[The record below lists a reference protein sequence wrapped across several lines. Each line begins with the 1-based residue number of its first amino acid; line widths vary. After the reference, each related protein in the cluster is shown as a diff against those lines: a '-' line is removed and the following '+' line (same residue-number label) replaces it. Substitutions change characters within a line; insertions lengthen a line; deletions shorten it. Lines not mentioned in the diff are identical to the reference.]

1 MRRLRSWVRG
11 LLALNG
17 TPRGIAGGF
26 ALGVGL
32 SLIPVPFLGMVLAL
46 AAAPLVRA
54 NVPATY
60 LGTAVI
66 NPVTGPLFYF
76 GELWLGTW
84 MLGLPLPSWATLM
97 ALDAAGWWGLFKAL
111 LGPFLLG
118 AAAAIPLLTG
128 ISYALVLV
136 LVRRWRRRKRRS
148 ARAEVP
154 RADPAASGSAGP
166 HRPPATAP

>member
-1 MRRLRSWVRG
+1 MGRLRAWLRG
-11 LLALNG
+11 LLELNG

-46 AAAPLVRA
+46 AAAPLLRA

-66 NPVTGPLFYF
+66 NPVTGSLFYF
-76 GELWLGTW
+76 GELWLGTLL
-84 MLGLPLPSWATLM
+84 LGLPLPSWSTLA
-97 ALDAAGWWGLFKAL
+97 ALDAAGWWALFKAL

-118 AAAAIPLLTG
+118 AAVAIPTLAGL
-128 ISYALVLV
+128 SYLLVLV
-136 LVRRWRRRKRRS
+136 LVRTWRRRWASPVRVAS
-148 ARAEVP
+148 
-154 RADPAASGSAGP
+154 ADPAEPQGP
-166 HRPPATAP
+166 TQ

>member
-1 MRRLRSWVRG
+1 MIARLRGWFRG

-60 LGTAVI
+60 LGTAVV
-66 NPVTGPLFYF
+66 NPVTGALFYF
-76 GELWLGTW
+76 GELWLGTLL
-84 MLGLPLPSWATLM
+84 LGLPLPSWSTLSS
-97 ALDAAGWWGLFKAL
+97 LDAAGWWALFKEL

-118 AAAAIPLLTG
+118 AAVAIPVLSALSYVVVLL
-128 ISYALVLV
+128 
-136 LVRRWRRRKRRS
+136 LVRAWRRRS
-148 ARAEVP
+148 RAQ
-154 RADPAASGSAGP
+154 
-166 HRPPATAP
+166 ATAPAE

>member
-1 MRRLRSWVRG
+1 MIARLRGWFRG

-60 LGTAVI
+60 LGTAVV
-66 NPVTGPLFYF
+66 NPVTGALFYF
-76 GELWLGTW
+76 GELWLGTLL
-84 MLGLPLPSWATLM
+84 LGLPLPSWSTLSG
-97 ALDAAGWWGLFKAL
+97 LDAAGWWALFKEL

-118 AAAAIPLLTG
+118 AAVAIPVLSALSYVVVLL
-128 ISYALVLV
+128 
-136 LVRRWRRRKRRS
+136 LVRAWRRRS
-148 ARAEVP
+148 RAQ
-154 RADPAASGSAGP
+154 
-166 HRPPATAP
+166 ATAPAE

>member
-1 MRRLRSWVRG
+1 MIRRLRAWGRG

-60 LGTAVI
+60 LGTAVV
-66 NPVTGPLFYF
+66 NPLTGALFYF
-76 GELWLGTW
+76 GELWVGTLL
-84 MLGLPLPSWATLM
+84 LGLPLPSWSTL
-97 ALDAAGWWGLFKAL
+97 ASLDAAGWWTLFKTL

-118 AAAAIPLLTG
+118 AAVAIPTLSALSYVIVLL
-128 ISYALVLV
+128 V
-136 LVRRWRRRKRRS
+136 VRVWQRRNK
-148 ARAEVP
+148 
-154 RADPAASGSAGP
+154 AAAT
-166 HRPPATAP
+166 PPA

>member
-1 MRRLRSWVRG
+1 MGRLRAWLRG
-11 LLALNG
+11 LLELNG

-60 LGTAVI
+60 LGTAVV
-66 NPVTGPLFYF
+66 NPVTGVAFYF
-76 GELWLGTW
+76 GELWFGCLLLGR
-84 MLGLPLPSWATLM
+84 PLPSWATLVT
-97 ALDAAGWWGLFKAL
+97 LDAAGWWALFKEL

-118 AAAAIPLLTG
+118 ATAAIPVVSGL
-128 ISYALVLV
+128 SYVLVLW
-136 LVRRWRRRKRRS
+136 LVRRWQRRGKMQ
-148 ARAEVP
+148 
-154 RADPAASGSAGP
+154 PAAD
-166 HRPPATAP
+166 TT

>member
-1 MRRLRSWVRG
+1 MIARVRGWVRG

-17 TPRGIAGGF
+17 SPRGIAGGF

-46 AAAPLVRA
+46 AAAPLLRA

-66 NPVTGPLFYF
+66 NPFTGALFYF

-84 MLGLPLPSWATLM
+84 LLGLPLPRWSELTQ
-97 ALDAAGWWGLFKAL
+97 LDASGWWALFKEMLA
-111 LGPFLLG
+111 PFLLG
-118 AAAAIPLLTG
+118 AAAAMPV
-128 ISYALVLV
+128 ISGLCYLIIYS
-136 LVRRWRRRKRRS
+136 LVRAWRRRT
-148 ARAEVP
+148 
-154 RADPAASGSAGP
+154 AA
-166 HRPPATAP
+166 

>member
-1 MRRLRSWVRG
+1 MGRLRAWLRG
-11 LLALNG
+11 LLELNG

-46 AAAPLVRA
+46 AVAPLVKA

-66 NPVTGPLFYF
+66 NPVTGSLFYF
-76 GELWLGTW
+76 GELWLGTLL
-84 MLGLPLPSWATLM
+84 LGLPLPSWATLA
-97 ALDAAGWWGLFKAL
+97 ALDAAGWWALFKAL

-118 AAAAIPLLTG
+118 AAVAIPLLAG
-128 ISYALVLV
+128 LSYVLV
-136 LVRRWRRRKRRS
+136 SMLVRMWRRRRASPIVAAPES
-148 ARAEVP
+148 AA
-154 RADPAASGSAGP
+154 
-166 HRPPATAP
+166 PPASTE

>member
-1 MRRLRSWVRG
+1 MQRLRAWVRG

-46 AAAPLVRA
+46 AAAPLLRA

-66 NPVTGPLFYF
+66 NPVTGTLFYF
-76 GELWLGTW
+76 GELWLGCW
-84 MLGLPLPSWATLM
+84 LYGLPLPRWAELVV
-97 ALDAAGWWGLFKAL
+97 LDGAGWWALFKGL

-118 AAAAIPLLTG
+118 AAVAIPTLAGL
-128 ISYALVLV
+128 SYVLV
-136 LVRRWRRRKRRS
+136 AMLVRWWQRRH
-148 ARAEVP
+148 V
-154 RADPAASGSAGP
+154 AAG
-166 HRPPATAP
+166 

>member
-1 MRRLRSWVRG
+1 MIKRLRGWGRG

-66 NPVTGPLFYF
+66 NPLTGPFFYF

-84 MLGLPLPSWATLM
+84 LLGLPLPSWAELTL
-97 ALDAAGWWGLFKAL
+97 LDAAGWWALFKAM

-118 AAAAIPLLTG
+118 AGAAIPVFSG
-128 ISYALVLV
+128 ISYVILYVLA
-136 LVRRWRRRKRRS
+136 RRWQRRKKTP
-148 ARAEVP
+148 AEVDLSSP
-154 RADPAASGSAGP
+154 DEPAA
-166 HRPPATAP
+166 PARRA

>member
-1 MRRLRSWVRG
+1 MIERLRGWVRG

-17 TPRGIAGGF
+17 TARGIAGGF

-66 NPVTGPLFYF
+66 NPVTGTLFYF
-76 GELWLGTW
+76 GELWLGCW
-84 MLGLPLPSWATLM
+84 LYGLPLPRWGELV
-97 ALDAAGWWGLFKAL
+97 ALDGAGWWALFKEL
-111 LGPFLLG
+111 LGPFLVG
-118 AAAAIPLLTG
+118 AAVAIPTLAGL
-128 ISYALVLV
+128 SFVLVHALV
-136 LVRRWRRRKRRS
+136 RGWQRRR
-148 ARAEVP
+148 AA
-154 RADPAASGSAGP
+154 PAAG
-166 HRPPATAP
+166 